1 MTPSQPAFLTRRLR
15 LTQVGA
21 SALIAIAASCPGI
34 VFSADSAASGAAGA
48 VTGSVVPPAVLRAWG
63 NVSAALEGQLS
74 KARSGRVTAQE
85 PQQSAGAI
93 ETWGDEAAPST
104 VRPSRQ
110 PKSGERRSA
119 ATSGRVPQED
129 LELDSSM
136 QTRDVHYGRR
146 ALDKPRMD
154 TDDRLRDERGIGD
167 RRSRQA
173 RSTGPGKED
182 AFGLSEAE
190 GQPSS
195 LQDGGAD
202 SRAVR
207 GLRASRARAGLA
219 PASGAAA
226 TTGPRFSGSDSPG
239 ASCSN
244 PVRTWQ
250 GAQALAE
257 RGQAQAAYRAYLG
270 LLSTCV
276 RKAELEGTAW
286 KAGANL
292 SAAAL
297 ADLIDEPVLASP
309 ALASSLVVLRTQL
322 LFAANE
328 AGDSA
333 KALELSRALRPEL
346 LRSRSAPALE
356 VSGWLEQQARQH
368 RQAEQL
374 FRAAL
379 KVERDNMSARQ
390 GLVLSQLAQGRLDAA
405 EQEARTLDGEAAQD
419 IRAQLSYAKARQA
432 LSDGRA
438 SQALQLLDQAA
449 KEGLEASDDVL
460 EVRAWALKNAGQA
473 KAAQALFAR
482 LSERAPESATLSQG
496 LVASAQQAG
505 DVAALRALSK
515 EAPESVADA
524 ARLALAQRLR
534 STGEEVAARR
544 LDAQASAG
552 SVTSAGAELGARL
565 KSGDAG
571 QAKLLQVDLPSV
583 ALQAPL
589 GESSLLQARASA
601 SRLSDGVSQAQ
612 VSRFELGLSTR
623 INDVVASGWLGA
635 SRAPV
640 GTAPIGSLSL
650 RMPLTD
656 GHVQL
661 EVARD
666 EVRDSARSW
675 AGVTEFLTDSKGA
688 VKGTRSVGRAL
699 DTYARLSGAVPA
711 EIADTVM
718 RVDWQ
723 VRAGTVEAQNVAANG
738 YYQALMA
745 LSRDWQSDG
754 WSWLNAGPYVSLG
767 SYERDEN
774 RFGVGNGGYFSPKS
788 DTGLGLQ
795 GAALSLEGARSLWRV
810 SGKMGFV
817 SRSSQ
822 AGVDSGLAVE
832 GRVQT
837 SWLMSPNLV
846 LGAGLGVKVAPGSS
860 ELGLRVGVVMPL
872 EPRYRLFGSDLVQ
885 MP

>member
-1 MTPSQPAFLTRRLR
+1 MPLPQSAFPGQRQR
-15 LTQVGA
+15 LTHVGA
-21 SALIAIAASCPGI
+21 AVLIAVATACPGLTLA
-34 VFSADSAASGAAGA
+34 ADSAAGSAPGVTSG
-48 VTGSVVPPAVLRAWG
+48 SMVPPAVLRAWG
-63 NVSAALEGQLS
+63 SVSAAVEGQLS
-74 KARSGRVTAQE
+74 KVRAGRVTAPE
-85 PQQSAGAI
+85 PQPSTGAI
-93 ETWGDEAAPST
+93 ETWGDEPASSA
-104 VRPSRQ
+104 RPAR
-110 PKSGERRSA
+110 PTKAGERRSA
-119 ATSGRVPQED
+119 APPGRVPQED

-146 ALDKPRMD
+146 ALDEPRVD
-154 TDDRLRDERGIGD
+154 TDDRLRDERAIGD
-167 RRSRQA
+167 RRARHA
-173 RSTGPGKED
+173 RS
-182 AFGLSEAE
+182 AGLGSKNGAASS
-190 GQPSS
+190 GAAAQPLE
-195 LQDGGAD
+195 LQDSRED
-202 SRAVR
+202 SRAAR
-207 GLRASRARAGLA
+207 GLRASRARAGLSD
-219 PASGAAA
+219 ASASAVGA
-226 TTGPRFSGSDSPG
+226 GQRPSVGDS

-244 PVRTWQ
+244 PARTWQ

-297 ADLIDEPVLASP
+297 ADLIDEPVMASP
-309 ALASSLVVLRTQL
+309 ALASGLLILRTQL

-346 LRSRSAPALE
+346 LRSRNAPALE
-356 VSGWLEQQARQH
+356 VSGWLEQQVREH
-368 RQAEQL
+368 RQAEHL

-390 GLVLSQLAQGRLDAA
+390 GLVLAQLAQGRLDAA
-405 EQEARTLDGEAAQD
+405 EQEARTLDGDAAQE

-432 LSDGRA
+432 LADGRA
-438 SQALQLLDQAA
+438 GQALQLLDQAA

-473 KAAQALFAR
+473 KSAQALFAR
-482 LSERAPESATLSQG
+482 LSERAPESTTLSQG

-505 DVAALRALSK
+505 DVAALRNLASTG
-515 EAPESVADA
+515 SDNVADA

-552 SVTSAGAELGARL
+552 SVTSAGAEFGARL

-571 QAKLLQVDLPSV
+571 QAKLSQVDLPAV
-583 ALQAPL
+583 ALQTPL
-589 GESSLLQARASA
+589 GEASLLQARASA
-601 SRLSDGVSQAQ
+601 SRLSDGASQAQ
-612 VSRFELGLSTR
+612 VSRLELGLATR
-623 INDVVASGWLGA
+623 VNDVVATGWLGV

-650 RMPLTD
+650 RMPLPD

-666 EVRDSARSW
+666 EVRDSVRSW
-675 AGVTEFLTDSKGA
+675 AGVTEFLTDNKGA
-688 VKGTRSVGRAL
+688 VKGTRPVGRAL

-711 EIADTVM
+711 EIADSVM

-723 VRAGTVEAQNVAANG
+723 VRAGTIEAQNVASNG

-745 LSRDWQSDG
+745 LSHDWQSRD
-754 WSWLNAGPYVSLG
+754 WSWLSAGPYVSLG
-767 SYERDEN
+767 AYERDEN

-795 GAALSLEGARSLWRV
+795 GAALSLEGNRSLWRV

-817 SRSSQ
+817 SRSGQ

-832 GRVQT
+832 GRVQA

-872 EPRYRLFGSDLVQ
+872 EARYRLFGSDLVQ
-885 MP
+885 IP